1 MNISLILLKDQF
13 YLSPGREGKG
23 KFFGGEGVSHTVFRE
38 DEGGKGDQSSPTEYN
53 GVYSLNYRLGGVGQR
68 FFSGGL
74 KGGPA
79 VANRI

>member
-1 MNISLILLKDQF
+1 MKILLILLRDQF
-13 YLSPGREGKG
+13 YLSP
-23 KFFGGEGVSHTVFRE
+23 GGEGVSHTVFRE
-38 DEGGKGDQSSPTEYN
+38 DEGGKGDQSSPTEYK

>member
-1 MNISLILLKDQF
+1 MKILL
-13 YLSPGREGKG
+13 L
-23 KFFGGEGVSHTVFRE
+23 VSHTVFRE
-38 DEGGKGDQSSPTEYN
+38 DEEGKGDQSSPTEYK